1 MAEYLEIR
9 ALYDKDTIT
18 VYQAY
23 RKAIAEPAVKNNK
36 FVEPFSFNRMTW
48 IKPSFLW
55 MMERSNWANKS
66 SQEYI
71 LAIKIKRDG
80 FEKALLNGILT
91 DPNKCVYNNKQEWES
106 LFKDARVH
114 IQWDPERDIN
124 GNKLEYRSIQIGI
137 SRFMIKEF
145 NDEWI
150 MEINDISH
158 LVKKIYGLIKNGDKE
173 KARLFLPKEKIYPL
187 TVEIKNK
194 LGIK

>member
-36 FVEPFSFNRMTW
+36 FIEPFSFNRMTW

-66 SQEYI
+66 GQEYI
-71 LAIKIKRDG
+71 LGIKIKRDG
-80 FEKALLNGILT
+80 FEKALLSGILT
-91 DPNKCVYNNKQEWES
+91 APDKSVYKNEEEWER
-106 LFKDARVH
+106 LFKNAKIY

-150 MEINDISH
+150 VEINDISS
-158 LVKKIYGLIKNGDKE
+158 LVRKMYGLIRNGNKE
-173 KARLFLPKEKIYPL
+173 KAKLFLPNEKIYPL
-187 TVEIKNK
+187 CAEIKNK